1 MEGAGILFEH
11 GNEREFADIIQ
22 HLMNDTEYYNRIAQQ
37 CMERAASYDI
47 SVTAE
52 RYNEVYSLICSKRL
66 N

>member
-1 MEGAGILFEH
+1 
-11 GNEREFADIIQ
+11 
-22 HLMNDTEYYNRIAQQ
+22 MNDTEYYNRIAQQ